1 MTLNYT
7 KITYNKIE
15 KGIRNVINNEFRNTY
30 ISSKFKKQSG
40 NESIRVCVKTKNVL
54 EFTNMSETLEYEVL
68 VRYYLHEKLTE
79 SSEKYAKT
87 RTDRLQKLLFDNI
100 QSDGNYYNLS
110 VNNVEYFIEDD
121 ENAENNELQIIDLNL
136 TTNYIYIK

>member
-1 MTLNYT
+1 
-7 KITYNKIE
+7 
-15 KGIRNVINNEFRNTY
+15 
-30 ISSKFKKQSG
+30 
-40 NESIRVCVKTKNVL
+40 
-54 EFTNMSETLEYEVL
+54 
-68 VRYYLHEKLTE
+68 KLTE